1 LGAKQLPRPLVQ
13 NKKYVL
19 GALESFGKSIKFQK
33 DEKLFSQDTAAKD
46 LVFIES
52 GRVRLS
58 VTSRRGKEVV
68 VGILGAGDFLGE
80 SIVTGHRFHVTSAI
94 ALSDCV
100 VRRIPKRRLI
110 ESLHVNPKLADVF
123 MQFLLQRNFRIEADL
138 IDQLFNSI
146 EKRLART
153 LLLLAHFGKTKRTGE
168 VVPKI
173 SQEVLAAMV
182 GTTRTRVNLF
192 MNRFKK
198 LGFIDY
204 NGGLRVSDSL
214 VRILLQD

>member
-1 LGAKQLPRPLVQ
+1 LGTTRLLHHRVQ
-13 NKKYVL
+13 NNKDVL
-19 GALESFGKSIKFQK
+19 RALESFGNSLKFQK
-33 DEKLFSQDTAAKD
+33 NEKLFSQDAPAKD

-58 VTSRRGKEVV
+58 VISRRGKEVV

-80 SIVTGHRFHVTSAI
+80 SIVTGHPLRATSAI
-94 ALSDCV
+94 AISDCA
-100 VRRIPKRRLI
+100 VRRISKRRLLV
-110 ESLHVNPKLADVF
+110 SLRANPRLADIF
-123 MQFLLQRNFRIEADL
+123 MKFLVQRNFRIEADL

-153 LLLLAHFGKTKRTGE
+153 LLLLAHFGKTKSTGE
-168 VVPKI
+168 VIPRI
-173 SQEVLAAMV
+173 SQEVLAKMV

-198 LGFIDY
+198 LGFIHY
-204 NGGLRVSDSL
+204 NGGLRVADSL
-214 VRILLQD
+214 VRILLRD

>member
-1 LGAKQLPRPLVQ
+1 MK
-13 NKKYVL
+13 
-19 GALESFGKSIKFQK
+19 
-33 DEKLFSQDTAAKD
+33 
-46 LVFIES
+46 
-52 GRVRLS
+52 
-58 VTSRRGKEVV
+58 
-68 VGILGAGDFLGE
+68 
-80 SIVTGHRFHVTSAI
+80 
-94 ALSDCV
+94 
-100 VRRIPKRRLI
+100 
-110 ESLHVNPKLADVF
+110 
-123 MQFLLQRNFRIEADL
+123 FLLQRNFRIEADL

-173 SQEVLAAMV
+173 SQEVLAKMV

-204 NGGLRVSDSL
+204 NGGLRVFDSL
-214 VRILLQD
+214 VRILLRD